1 MRGLPASFFFIFMLV
16 YIGIEI
22 ISFTSM
28 YRSMSRS
35 SRRQKVAFSILYWVV
50 SLYIATAF
58 LFTFANPE
66 QLKNTTSY
74 GYFNFVLVLV
84 FFNLVPKTILS
95 FVTIVSGIISLIN
108 KHVGQIIFTSGLI
121 IVLGVMLTM
130 AYSVLVDKKQ
140 IRVEEISL
148 SFDSL
153 PEQLDGLVVVQL
165 SDIHLG
171 SLSGD
176 KAIVRK
182 TCKIIEKLKPDLLL
196 FTGDMVNNF
205 SPETEGYVGYFN
217 EMKAVYGKLAITG
230 NHDYGDYYQWK
241 SPKERA
247 ENLAAT
253 RDSIRKMGFDLL
265 LNENRRIAVGDTALY
280 VVGVENWGH
289 PPFPQYAQLDEATKG
304 IPPGAFS
311 VLMSHDPAHWQAQVL
326 EQAQIPLTLA
336 GHTHGLQFGF
346 RLAGI
351 EFSPMFF
358 IQKHWGGL
366 YRQENRFLYVNR
378 GLGTIGFAGR
388 VEMRPEITKIT
399 LRKKQ

>member
-182 TCKIIEKLKPDLLL
+182 TRKIIEKLKPDLLL

-241 SPKERA
+241 SPEERA
-247 ENLAAT
+247 ENLTAT

-289 PPFPQYAQLDEATKG
+289 PPFPQYAQIDEATKG
-304 IPPGAFS
+304 LPPGAFS

-358 IQKHWGGL
+358 IQKHWAGL
-366 YRQENRFLYVNR
+366 YKHKNQFLYVNR